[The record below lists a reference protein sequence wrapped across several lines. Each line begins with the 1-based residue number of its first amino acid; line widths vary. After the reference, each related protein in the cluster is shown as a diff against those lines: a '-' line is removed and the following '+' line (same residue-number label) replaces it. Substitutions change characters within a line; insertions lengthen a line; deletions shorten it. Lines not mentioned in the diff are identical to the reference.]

1 MSDQTGIV
9 YVLTNRAMEGIIKI
23 GLTSSSVE
31 KRMLEL
37 DTTALPLPFECFYA
51 ARVLNPEKVES
62 ALHIAFGESRVRARR
77 EFFRTDPTRVV
88 AVLQLLALVDETPRS
103 EVVADEESSAA
114 LVRAERRR
122 AYYTFPEI
130 GIPLGSILT
139 FSRKPEET
147 CVVTGDRTVVHRGVE
162 TTLSGSA
169 KLIMTELGYNWGG
182 YHGQNLWLYGDDSV
196 LSLREEATSRSVDL

>member
-23 GLTSSSVE
+23 GLTTSSVE

-51 ARVLNPEKVES
+51 ARVLNPGMVEK
-62 ALHIAFGESRVRARR
+62 ALHIAFGDTRVRSRR
-77 EFFRTDPTRVV
+77 EFFRIDPTRVV
-88 AVLQLLALVDETPRS
+88 AVLELLAMADETPRS
-103 EVVADEESSAA
+103 EVVSDEDSSVA
-114 LVRAERRR
+114 LLKAERRR
-122 AYYTFPEI
+122 AFYTFPEI
-130 GIPLGSILT
+130 GIPIGSMLI
-139 FSRKPEET
+139 FSRKTDET
-147 CVVTGDRTVVHRGVE
+147 CVVTGDRTVLHRGIE

-169 KLIMTELGYNWGG
+169 KLIMTELGYNWSG

-196 LSLREEATSRSVDL
+196 LSLREEITAQGLDL